1 MTTISKPMGAVN
13 LIACLAGDLLTDPA
27 LLVETIGEDP
37 DLLRII
43 RSYRDG
49 DFTYEEV
56 LDTIKDYI

>member
-1 MTTISKPMGAVN
+1 MSTISKPMGAVN

-27 LLVETIGEDP
+27 LLVETIQEDS
-37 DLLRII
+37 DLLRVV

-49 DFTYEEV
+49 DFTYDQV